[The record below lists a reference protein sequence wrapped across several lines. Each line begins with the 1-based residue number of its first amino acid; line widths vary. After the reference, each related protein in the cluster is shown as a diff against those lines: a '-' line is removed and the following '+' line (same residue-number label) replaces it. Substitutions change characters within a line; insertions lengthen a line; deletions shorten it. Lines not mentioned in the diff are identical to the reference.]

1 MQKISP
7 PLHLLALEIKLPLE
21 RFDELPARRERQRTY
36 LRESPVQSA
45 IGEKEGVAYK
55 RTDGNK
61 KAGSAS
67 SRVRSSVPHAS
78 QATSTVVSIPASTRA
93 IS

>member
-1 MQKISP
+1 M
-7 PLHLLALEIKLPLE
+7 LALEIKLPLE
-21 RFDELPARRERQRTY
+21 RLDELASRRERQRTY

-45 IGEKEGVAYK
+45 VGEKECVAYK

-67 SRVRSSVPHAS
+67 SRVRSSVPQAS
-78 QATSTVVSIPASTRA
+78 QATSTAVSIPASTRA